1 MQRTTLR
8 LCAAIALG
16 LAACG
21 KQTESPPAATPSPSV
36 AASVPS
42 PSPTA
47 SPDVSPAATPQA
59 AVEGT
64 RNVRFGDKFQLN
76 GAFLTHNGDG
86 ANLEL
91 HWESLAEQPLTY
103 TVSVHVVNERGDILN
118 QSDHP
123 QDASARAVKAGE
135 VWQDAMLI
143 KPEQLQGAEAVAIC
157 LYHPGSDIL
166 KADRGR
172 RDWNNVRLWIPLP
185 SHNQTP

>member
-1 MQRTTLR
+1 MEKIRVFGVVL
-8 LCAAIALG
+8 IAMG

-21 KQTESPPAATPSPSV
+21 KEQESQSPPAPTPSV

-42 PSPTA
+42 PSASPTA
-47 SPDVSPAATPQA
+47 SPDISPAGTPE

-76 GAFLTHNGDG
+76 GALFTHNGDG

-91 HWESLAEQPLTY
+91 HWESLAAQPLTY

-123 QDASARAVKAGE
+123 QDASARSVKAGD
-135 VWQDAMLI
+135 VWQDAMVI
-143 KPEQLQGAEAVAIC
+143 KAEHLQGAEAVAIC
-157 LYHPGSDIL
+157 LYHPGGDIL

-185 SHNQTP
+185 FHN